1 MEEGDD
7 ECLKRGT
14 ATDWNAAVETNVV
27 EQAIER
33 ERRYGRMEEIS

>member
-1 MEEGDD
+1 MDEGDD

-14 ATDWNAAVETNVV
+14 TADWNAAVETNVV

-33 ERRYGRMEEIS
+33 ERRYGETEEIS